1 MQFSRFGLFFLS
13 FFLLL
18 IIARRKPAAR
28 VWVVHNPRSCNMVAH
43 SLAVLSPG
51 ADPIQDS
58 IPSCIRLL
66 VAKDLLV
73 FVYWL
78 PKI

>member
-1 MQFSRFGLFFLS
+1 
-13 FFLLL
+13 
-18 IIARRKPAAR
+18 
-28 VWVVHNPRSCNMVAH
+28 MVAH
-43 SLAVLSPG
+43 SLTVLSPG

-58 IPSCIRLL
+58 IPSYIRLL